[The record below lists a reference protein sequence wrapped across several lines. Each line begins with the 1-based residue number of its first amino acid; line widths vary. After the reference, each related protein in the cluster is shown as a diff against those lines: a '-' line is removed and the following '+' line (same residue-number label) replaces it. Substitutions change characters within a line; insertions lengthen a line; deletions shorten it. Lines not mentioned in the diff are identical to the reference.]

1 MSDFNNSKYKLA
13 ICHLF
18 HPTLHGQTENSD
30 TNILG
35 QYLVFYTIN
44 INSYYNNTYNN
55 YIYDLKHFYQ
65 LIRLD
70 NKPHPTIRN
79 YNNIIKRENYIKI
92 DIVKIDNLNGLEEV
106 AYIKTFWLKFIQRK
120 WKKIYYNRKNFVKK
134 LSNPKYLLKR
144 EITGKII
151 QL

>member
-35 QYLVFYTIN
+35 QYLVFWEV
-44 INSYYNNTYNN
+44 NSRNLYFNNYYNRYLN
-55 YIYDLKHFYQ
+55 DLTHFYN
-65 LIRLD
+65 IIISHF
-70 NKPHPTIRN
+70 PHPIIRN
-79 YNNIIKRENYIKI
+79 YSNIIKRENYIKF
-92 DIVKIDNLNGLEEV
+92 DIVKIDTLNGLEEV
-106 AYIKTFWLKFIQRK
+106 AYIKTFWLKIIQRK
-120 WKKIYYNRKNFVKK
+120 WKKIYHNRKNLIKK

-144 EITGKII
+144 EITGK
-151 QL
+151 